1 MNLFSTK
8 PSILLE
14 AEKAKFKPHFIL
26 QILLFVLVFYIAELP
41 AGIISAAYILNLV
54 FSNSSLDSTDK
65 MQEYLNQIQTH
76 MPQDLM
82 LISLFCTAIATVL
95 VIVYCR
101 FIEKRS
107 LHSMGLIKK
116 NAFHDY
122 IKGLLIGFI
131 LFSFSVLI
139 ALLSGTVEFNG
150 LNPSI
155 PFGIILIFF
164 FGFLIQGMNEEV
176 MLRGYFMV
184 SLANKGPI
192 IAAILVNSIVFA
204 CLHLTNP
211 GVSFLAIFNII
222 LFGIFAS
229 IFALKS
235 DSLWGVCAVH
245 SAWNFVQGNF
255 YGFQVSGLET
265 NTSIFS
271 FAATKSGELINGGSF
286 GMEGGL
292 AVSCTLI
299 IGIIFLLFI
308 KGKNNSIATS
318 N

>member
-1 MNLFSTK
+1 MNFLSTK

-14 AEKAKFKPHFIL
+14 AEKAKFKPHFLL

-41 AGIISAAYILNLV
+41 AGIISAAYIVNLA
-54 FSNSSLDSTDK
+54 FSNSSLDSIDK
-65 MQEYLNQIQTH
+65 MQDYLNQIQTH
-76 MPQDLM
+76 MPQGLM

-116 NAFHDY
+116 NAFRDY

-150 LNPSI
+150 LNSSI
-155 PFGIILIFF
+155 PFGIIFLFLL
-164 FGFLIQGMNEEV
+164 GFLIQGMNEEV

-235 DSLWGVCAVH
+235 DSLWGICAIH

-292 AVSCTLI
+292 AVTFTLL
-299 IGIIFLLFI
+299 IGIVVLLFI
-308 KGKNNSIATS
+308 KGKNNSEIAH
-318 N
+318 